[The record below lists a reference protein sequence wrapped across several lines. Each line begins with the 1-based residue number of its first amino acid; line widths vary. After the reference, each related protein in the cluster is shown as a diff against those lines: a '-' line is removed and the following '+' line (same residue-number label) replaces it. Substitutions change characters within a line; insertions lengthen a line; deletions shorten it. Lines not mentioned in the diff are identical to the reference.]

1 MQKNHES
8 GFGCAFWLAA
18 PLPAGGEIKF
28 GLKPFVCN
36 GEMRIQMKKWST
48 KCEYQIQRIGEI
60 LEGVIFK
67 FRAMLKAPSSE
78 THWYRNSL
86 HTEQC

>member
-1 MQKNHES
+1 MQKNYES

-48 KCEYQIQRIGEI
+48 KCEYQMQHNDGI
-60 LEGVIFK
+60 L
-67 FRAMLKAPSSE
+67 
-78 THWYRNSL
+78 
-86 HTEQC
+86 